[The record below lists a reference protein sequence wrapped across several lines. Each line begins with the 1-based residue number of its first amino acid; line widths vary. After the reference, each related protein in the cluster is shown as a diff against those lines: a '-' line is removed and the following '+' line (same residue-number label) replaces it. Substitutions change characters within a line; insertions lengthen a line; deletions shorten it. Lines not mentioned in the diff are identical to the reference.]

1 MSSIERLTSKN
12 KQNLD
17 EYDKKQNLSKIEAK

>member
-17 EYDKKQNLSKIEAK
+17 EYDKKLNLSKIEAK